1 LLHEVCHHLD
11 YMYLHLRESY
21 HTDGFFQRE
30 SSLFRTI
37 VQQPAGE
44 EHQPTQSLSAM
55 VSKILAERRRE
66 DGADEDPEDKG

>member
-37 VQQPAGE
+37 VQQPAE
-44 EHQPTQSLSAM
+44 EEPRPTQSLSAM
-55 VSKILAERRRE
+55 VRAILAERGRG
-66 DGADEDPEDKG
+66 DSDDEQSKE